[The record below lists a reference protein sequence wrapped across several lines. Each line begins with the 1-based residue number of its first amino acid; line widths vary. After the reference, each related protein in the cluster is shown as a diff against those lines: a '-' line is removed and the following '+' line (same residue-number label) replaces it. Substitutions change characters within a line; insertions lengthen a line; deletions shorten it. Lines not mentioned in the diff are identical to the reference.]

1 MASNNNQKN
10 NPNQPRRKRNKKP
23 VKRYSE
29 EYSNRPN
36 PYTGY
41 SADGNYHPNA
51 KKRPMSEASAVQ
63 SSRDAEEARRMADA
77 AWPPASAGYVPP
89 TVNIPAPKWATAET
103 VINQQLPS
111 QAKQAPQEP
120 VPAQQ
125 PTDNVPQ
132 PYRAQPEPEET
143 ASHTENETRTASQPP
158 HRSGSH
164 RRKRTDREAAKKAKT
179 AKMEAK
185 KAALDK
191 IAKGVAAHSVSE
203 QMIDDISS
211 MSDAIES
218 MAKTEKA
225 RNPEGGVNW
234 DEFYDA
240 AFPPRETDDHK
251 ENGKKI
257 KPKQRVDF
265 GEDVSS
271 DDVMPVRPV
280 LLGDDEPL
288 PYDKIA
294 KENEQEAQAARET
307 AQEQAPAVPENRP
320 LHPSDL
326 IPVLDFDKKT
336 QTSVENIT
344 MTDGMAEDVIED
356 VSTTTIEE
364 ILQAV
369 EREKREAV
377 NKANVISK
385 SAEFAVGAMAFDS
398 DHSEGR
404 HEITPPHAD
413 KSTASEETVSGESA
427 PEDSSSVLSR
437 RLLESYMELENQEGN
452 EEEAPLS
459 DETETE
465 EEIIPQVDI
474 NALLHTEDNA
484 AAAGESP
491 AAEEAG
497 DDREEEPEQPS
508 DAAVEPQSDEPS
520 GSSVTEVAVTL
531 PETSADQ
538 SEETSV
544 DVSDVVS
551 VDIDISEIEDEIFAE
566 TEVIA
571 PEELESPRE
580 EEPISGE
587 DAVKEKLEK
596 LVEAAELA
604 EVLRQESEDTLPPEE
619 QPDNID
625 IFSLQLPSEE
635 LPVTQEVTKTDGEDE
650 VVKPYQPREKTA
662 EDGERVFESVVI
674 IDDNQKVLDPA
685 ISMGQDDTLYLH
697 AKGTSENPTAVFKLP
712 DGPVVLPTDFD
723 DADFQ
728 EQWLDEDEDGDEMA
742 SRTKRA
748 RRRVSA
754 FIGAVVIVFAALI
767 LVSVVKTVVTGFT
780 NLGGTGEKKME
791 YTEFIAP
798 VVLNDPA
805 PFESIEKADNQ
816 MLLESAIWRVLDE
829 MRKTEGYEYT
839 YDATKKIVIAADQVE
854 QAGRELF
861 GNEVQ
866 LNKNVLSESDGSAIY
881 YYDTI
886 ENTFHISEGG
896 VMGPTAIITKMA
908 QKSDRVTLVVGYIS
922 QEEMTLTSSEE
933 EPECYKFMEYV
944 LTLRPN
950 GSYYIQSIRNY
961 VEE

>member
-41 SADGNYHPNA
+41 SADGNYHPDA

-63 SSRDAEEARRMADA
+63 TSPDAEEARRMADA
-77 AWPPASAGYVPP
+77 VWPPASAGYVPP

-120 VPAQQ
+120 VPAPQ
-125 PTDNVPQ
+125 PVDNVPS
-132 PYRAQPEPEET
+132 YRGQPEPEENVPK
-143 ASHTENETRTASQPP
+143 AENEAQPSSQPP
-158 HRSGSH
+158 RRSGSH
-164 RRKRTDREAAKKAKT
+164 RRKHTDREAAKKAKT

-218 MAKTEKA
+218 MAKTEKGRTA
-225 RNPEGGVNW
+225 EGGVNW

-240 AFPPRETDDHK
+240 AFPPRDTDDHK
-251 ENGKKI
+251 ESGKKG
-257 KPKQRVDF
+257 KAKQRVDF
-265 GEDVSS
+265 GEDMPS
-271 DDVMPVRPV
+271 DDVMPVKPV
-280 LLGDDEPL
+280 VLGDDELL

-294 KENEQEAQAARET
+294 KENEQEARA
-307 AQEQAPAVPENRP
+307 AQETSQMQAPSDASAAAENRP

-326 IPVLDFDKKT
+326 IPVLDFDKP
-336 QTSVENIT
+336 
-344 MTDGMAEDVIED
+344 TDSSADMVGDVIED
-356 VSTTTIEE
+356 VSAASIEE

-369 EREKREAV
+369 EREKREAAD
-377 NKANVISK
+377 KANVICK
-385 SAEFAVGAMAFDS
+385 STEFAVGAMAFDS
-398 DHSEGR
+398 DHSDGW
-404 HEITPPHAD
+404 HEITPPPAD
-413 KSTASEETVSGESA
+413 EAASSEEPAEE
-427 PEDSSSVLSR
+427 EDSTSVLSR
-437 RLLESYMELENQEGN
+437 RLLESYMELENQER
-452 EEEAPLS
+452 EANDTPLS

-465 EEIIPQVDI
+465 EEFIPQVDI
-474 NALLHTEDNA
+474 NALLQTENNDA
-484 AAAGESP
+484 ADEDTSVPEETESGV
-491 AAEEAG
+491 AEG
-497 DDREEEPEQPS
+497 SEQPS
-508 DAAVEPQSDEPS
+508 DTAAESAPSDEPAE
-520 GSSVTEVAVTL
+520 SSVTEVAVTL
-531 PETSADQ
+531 PETSDDP
-538 SEETSV
+538 SEESSE

-571 PEELESPRE
+571 PEDLESTQE
-580 EEPISGE
+580 EEPVSGE
-587 DAVKEKLEK
+587 DAVKEKIEK

-604 EVLRQESEDTLPPEE
+604 EVLRQESEDTLPQEE

-625 IFSLQLPSEE
+625 IFSLQLPSED
-635 LPVTQEVTKTDGEDE
+635 LSVTPEVTRIDNEDE

-662 EDGERVFESVVI
+662 ADGENVFESVLI
-674 IDDNQKVLDPA
+674 IDDNQKVLDPE
-685 ISMGQDDTLYLH
+685 ISKGQDDTLYLH

-712 DGPVVLPTDFD
+712 DGPIVLPPDFD

-767 LVSVVKTVVTGFT
+767 LVSVVKTVVTGFN
-780 NLGGTGEKKME
+780 NLGGSGEKKTE

-829 MRKTEGYEYT
+829 MRKTEGYEYN

-861 GNEVQ
+861 GSEVQ

-896 VMGPTAIITKMA
+896 VMGPTAVITKMA

-933 EPECYKFMEYV
+933 EPECYKYMEYV

-961 VEE
+961 AEE

>member
-41 SADGNYHPNA
+41 SADGNYHPDA
-51 KKRPMSEASAVQ
+51 KKHPMSEASAVQ
-63 SSRDAEEARRMADA
+63 PSRDAEESRRMADA
-77 AWPPASAGYVPP
+77 VWPPASAGYVPP

-103 VINQQLPS
+103 VVNQQLPP
-111 QAKQAPQEP
+111 QAKQSAQEP
-120 VPAQQ
+120 VSA
-125 PTDNVPQ
+125 PQ
-132 PYRAQPEPEET
+132 PDGSPQTSDDSAFLYQTVAADEPAVSAEEQ
-143 ASHTENETRTASQPP
+143 TEQTEKTVKADVPAPP
-158 HRSGSH
+158 PRRGGSH
-164 RRKRTDREAAKKAKT
+164 RRKHTDREAARKAKT

-218 MAKTEKA
+218 MTKTEKKK
-225 RNPEGGVNW
+225 PTEPGVNW

-240 AFPPRETDDHK
+240 AFPPRGTEEQK
-251 ENGKKI
+251 ESGRKG

-265 GEDVSS
+265 GEELPS
-271 DDVMPVRPV
+271 DDVMPIKPV
-280 LLGDDEPL
+280 VLGADEPL
-288 PYDKIA
+288 PYDRIA
-294 KENEQEAQAARET
+294 QETQEAHVARSTQET
-307 AQEQAPAVPENRP
+307 APAAESRP
-320 LHPSDL
+320 LRPSDL
-326 IPVLDFDKKT
+326 IPVLDFDKR
-336 QTSVENIT
+336 TSSAQPDT
-344 MTDGMAEDVIED
+344 PDDMTDDVIED
-356 VSTTTIEE
+356 VSAATIEE
-364 ILQAV
+364 ILHAV
-369 EREKREAV
+369 EREKQEAV
-377 NKANVISK
+377 DKASGIRK

-398 DHSEGR
+398 DRSEDW
-404 HEITPPHAD
+404 HEITPPPSD
-413 KSTASEETVSGESA
+413 ESA
-427 PEDSSSVLSR
+427 APAPSAEEDSASVLSQ
-437 RLLESYMELENQEGN
+437 RLLESYMALENQG
-452 EEEAPLS
+452 EEESSLPPS
-459 DETETE
+459 DAAEAE
-465 EEIIPQVDI
+465 EEVVPQVDI
-474 NALLHTEDNA
+474 NTLLHTADDA
-484 AAAGESP
+484 PVSGEPSAP
-491 AAEEAG
+491 QEIVSDTAEES
-497 DDREEEPEQPS
+497 QPS
-508 DAAVEPQSDEPS
+508 SFDGQADDGVTELTVTQPSSAADVSPEPS
-520 GSSVTEVAVTL
+520 VEV
-531 PETSADQ
+531 P
-538 SEETSV
+538 
-544 DVSDVVS
+544 DVVS
-551 VDIDISEIEDEIFAE
+551 VEIDISEIEDEIFAE

-571 PEELESPRE
+571 PEDLDTAGE
-580 EEPISGE
+580 EAPVSGE

-625 IFSLQLPSEE
+625 IFSIPLPSDD
-635 LPVTQEVTKTDGEDE
+635 LSVTPEAVTKADGEDE
-650 VVKPYQPREKTA
+650 AIRPYQPREKA
-662 EDGERVFESVVI
+662 ADGEKVFESILIV
-674 IDDNQKVLDPA
+674 DDNQKVLDPA
-685 ISMGQDDTLYLH
+685 ISKEQDDTLYLH
-697 AKGTSENPTAVFKLP
+697 AKGASENPTAVFKLP
-712 DGPVVLPTDFD
+712 DGPIVLPTDFD

-728 EQWLDEDEDGDEMA
+728 EQWLDEDEDGDQTA

-780 NLGGTGEKKME
+780 NLGGTGEKKTE

-805 PFESIEKADNQ
+805 PFETIEKADNQ

-861 GNEVQ
+861 GSEVQ
-866 LNKNVLSESDGSAIY
+866 LNMNVLSESDGSAIY
-881 YYDTI
+881 YYDSI

-896 VMGPTAIITKMA
+896 VMGPTAVITRMA
-908 QKSDRVTLVVGYIS
+908 QRSDHVSLIVGYIS

-933 EPECYKFMEYV
+933 EPECYKYMEYV
-944 LTLRPN
+944 LSLQPN

>member
-63 SSRDAEEARRMADA
+63 TSRDAEEARRMADA
-77 AWPPASAGYVPP
+77 AWPPASGGFVPP
-89 TVNIPAPKWATAET
+89 TVNIPAPKWATAES
-103 VINQQLPS
+103 VMNQQLPS

-120 VPAQQ
+120 AHTPSTSVPVQ
-125 PTDNVPQ
+125 PADAVAPQHSEMTDGG
-132 PYRAQPEPEET
+132 
-143 ASHTENETRTASQPP
+143 ENAVNGESKAGAPSQPP

-164 RRKRTDREAAKKAKT
+164 RRKHTDREAARKAKT

-218 MAKTEKA
+218 MAKTEKTRTA
-225 RNPEGGVNW
+225 EGGVNW

-240 AFPPRETDDHK
+240 AFPPRETDNHK
-251 ENGKKI
+251 ESEKRVKA
-257 KPKQRVDF
+257 KQRVDF
-265 GEDVSS
+265 GEDASS
-271 DDVMPVRPV
+271 DDVMPVKPV
-280 LLGDDEPL
+280 LLDDDEPL

-294 KENEQEAQAARET
+294 KENEREAQT
-307 AQEQAPAVPENRP
+307 TQDNAQEKMPAAAESRP

-326 IPVLDFDKKT
+326 IPVLDFDKRK
-336 QTSVENIT
+336 QDFAE
-344 MTDGMAEDVIED
+344 DMAAPEDMAGDVIED
-356 VSTTTIEE
+356 VSAVTIEE
-364 ILQAV
+364 VLQAV
-369 EREKREAV
+369 EREKREAADRV
-377 NKANVISK
+377 NVVSK
-385 SAEFAVGAMAFDS
+385 STEFAVGAMAFDS
-398 DHSEGR
+398 DHSEGW
-404 HEITPPHAD
+404 HEIAPPP
-413 KSTASEETVSGESA
+413 SEEDVALERPVG
-427 PEDSSSVLSR
+427 EDSSSLLSQ
-437 RLLESYMELENQEGN
+437 RLLESYMELENQI
-452 EEEAPLS
+452 EEESENPPS
-459 DETETE
+459 E
-465 EEIIPQVDI
+465 EAEDEIIPQVDI
-474 NALLHTEDNA
+474 NALLHTADRDTPDENTANTYDDNIVTA
-484 AAAGESP
+484 A
-491 AAEEAG
+491 
-497 DDREEEPEQPS
+497 EPEQPS
-508 DAAVEPQSDEPS
+508 DTVAETQSEVQEDN
-520 GSSVTEVAVTL
+520 SVTEVSVTE
-531 PETSADQ
+531 PETPADEPAKQ
-538 SEETSV
+538 PV

-566 TEVIA
+566 TEAIA
-571 PEELESPRE
+571 PEELEGTRE
-580 EEPISGE
+580 EEEPVSGE

-604 EVLRQESEDTLPPEE
+604 EVLRQESEDTLPTEE
-619 QPDNID
+619 QPGI
-625 IFSLQLPSEE
+625 QLPSED
-635 LPVTQEVTKTDGEDE
+635 LSVTPEVTKADGEDE
-650 VVKPYQPREKTA
+650 VVKPYQPREKAT
-662 EDGERVFESVVI
+662 EDGDKVFESILIV
-674 IDDNQKVLDPA
+674 DDNQKVLDPA
-685 ISMGQDDTLYLH
+685 ISKEQDDTLYLH
-697 AKGTSENPTAVFKLP
+697 AKGTSENPTAVFRLP
-712 DGPVVLPTDFD
+712 DGPIVLPTDFD

-767 LVSVVKTVVTGFT
+767 LVSVVKTVVTGFN

-816 MLLESAIWRVLDE
+816 MLLESSIWRVLDE

-861 GNEVQ
+861 GSEVQ
-866 LNKNVLSESDGSAIY
+866 LNMNVLSESDGSAIY
-881 YYDTI
+881 YYDSI

-896 VMGPTAIITKMA
+896 VMGPTAIITRMA

-922 QEEMTLTSSEE
+922 QEEMTLTSSEG
-933 EPECYKFMEYV
+933 EPECYKYMEYV
-944 LTLRPN
+944 LTLKPN

>member
-41 SADGNYHPNA
+41 SADGNYHPDA

-63 SSRDAEEARRMADA
+63 TSPDAEEARRMADA
-77 AWPPASAGYVPP
+77 VWPPASAGYVPP

-120 VPAQQ
+120 VPAPQ
-125 PTDNVPQ
+125 PVDNVPS
-132 PYRAQPEPEET
+132 YRGQPEPEENVPK
-143 ASHTENETRTASQPP
+143 AENEAQPSSQPP
-158 HRSGSH
+158 RRSGSH
-164 RRKRTDREAAKKAKT
+164 RRKHTDREAAKKAKT

-218 MAKTEKA
+218 MAKTEKGRTA
-225 RNPEGGVNW
+225 EGGVNW

-240 AFPPRETDDHK
+240 AFPPRDTDDHK
-251 ENGKKI
+251 ESGKKG
-257 KPKQRVDF
+257 KAKQRVDF
-265 GEDVSS
+265 GEDMPS
-271 DDVMPVRPV
+271 DHVMPVKPV
-280 LLGDDEPL
+280 VLGDDELL

-294 KENEQEAQAARET
+294 KENEQEARA
-307 AQEQAPAVPENRP
+307 AQETSQMQAPSDASAAAENRP

-326 IPVLDFDKKT
+326 IPVLDFDKP
-336 QTSVENIT
+336 
-344 MTDGMAEDVIED
+344 TDSSADMVGDVIED
-356 VSTTTIEE
+356 VSAASIEE

-369 EREKREAV
+369 EREKREAAD
-377 NKANVISK
+377 KANVIRK
-385 SAEFAVGAMAFDS
+385 STEFAVGAMAFDS
-398 DHSEGR
+398 DHSDGW
-404 HEITPPHAD
+404 HEITPPPAD
-413 KSTASEETVSGESA
+413 EAASSEEPAEE
-427 PEDSSSVLSR
+427 EDSTSVLSR
-437 RLLESYMELENQEGN
+437 RLLESYMELENQER
-452 EEEAPLS
+452 EADDTPLS

-465 EEIIPQVDI
+465 EEFIPQVDI
-474 NALLHTEDNA
+474 NALLQTENNDA
-484 AAAGESP
+484 ADEDTSVPEETESGV
-491 AAEEAG
+491 AEES
-497 DDREEEPEQPS
+497 EQPS
-508 DAAVEPQSDEPS
+508 DTAAESAPSDEPAE
-520 GSSVTEVAVTL
+520 SSVTEVAVTL
-531 PETSADQ
+531 PETSDDP
-538 SEETSV
+538 SEESSE

-571 PEELESPRE
+571 PEDLESTQE
-580 EEPISGE
+580 EEPVSGE
-587 DAVKEKLEK
+587 DAVKEKIEK

-604 EVLRQESEDTLPPEE
+604 EVLRQESEDTLPQEE

-625 IFSLQLPSEE
+625 IFSLQLPSED
-635 LPVTQEVTKTDGEDE
+635 LSVTPEVTRIDNEDE

-662 EDGERVFESVVI
+662 ADGENVFESVLI
-674 IDDNQKVLDPA
+674 IDDNQKVLDPE
-685 ISMGQDDTLYLH
+685 ISKGQDDTLYLH

-712 DGPVVLPTDFD
+712 DGPIVLPPDFD

-767 LVSVVKTVVTGFT
+767 LVSVVKTVVTGFN
-780 NLGGTGEKKME
+780 NLGGSGEKKTE

-829 MRKTEGYEYT
+829 MRKTEGYEYN

-861 GNEVQ
+861 GSEVQ

-896 VMGPTAIITKMA
+896 VMGPTAVITKMA

-933 EPECYKFMEYV
+933 EPECYKYMEYV

-961 VEE
+961 AEE